1 MAKFKP
7 TDATTNPS
15 LILAAANMESYQGL
29 ITDGIDY
36 AKKLG
41 GWALIFPSLHI
52 ENVFTGAWSQ
62 E

>member
-41 GWALIFPSLHI
+41 G
-52 ENVFTGAWSQ
+52 
-62 E
+62 